1 MDLVVALEERFART
15 PDGAYRTATSYPRAF
30 WDRYLSVFDRVRI
43 ACRVLDVPADR
54 SHQRRVD
61 GDRVSVLPLPCYVGP
76 RQYLLMRAAVVRAI
90 RAIDFA
96 DSAVL
101 LRVPG
106 VVGSLISR
114 TLPSARPYG
123 VEVCGDPFDVFAPGS
138 IDHPLRPFFRWWFS
152 RELARVCR
160 GAACSLY
167 VTQRALQQRYPPP
180 VPTRRSTAI
189 TVGVSDVEMPD
200 EAYRPFAPS
209 VSRSGSLRIIS
220 VGTLEQM
227 YKGQDLLLKAVA
239 RCLAAGLDTRLT
251 LVGTGRLM
259 PVLQKLARELG
270 TADRVTFTGA
280 LPSGAAIRAAL
291 DEHELFVLASRQEGL
306 PRAMVEAMARGLPCI
321 GTMVGGI
328 PELLPEYALV
338 RPGDVRALTERI
350 VAFGREPKLRERASR
365 ENLAAARRY
374 HESVLQPVRENF
386 YRELAS
392 VTSAWSRGRRGRA
405 PPSEASASTFFRRAL
420 R

>member
-54 SHQRRVD
+54 LHQRRVD

-90 RAIDFA
+90 RAI
-96 DSAVL
+96 
-101 LRVPG
+101 
-106 VVGSLISR
+106 
-114 TLPSARPYG
+114 
-123 VEVCGDPFDVFAPGS
+123 
-138 IDHPLRPFFRWWFS
+138 
-152 RELARVCR
+152 ARVCR

-259 PVLQKLARELG
+259 PALQKLARELG

-291 DEHELFVLASRQEGL
+291 DEHELFVLASRQE
-306 PRAMVEAMARGLPCI
+306 
-321 GTMVGGI
+321 
-328 PELLPEYALV
+328 
-338 RPGDVRALTERI
+338 
-350 VAFGREPKLRERASR
+350 
-365 ENLAAARRY
+365 
-374 HESVLQPVRENF
+374 
-386 YRELAS
+386 
-392 VTSAWSRGRRGRA
+392 
-405 PPSEASASTFFRRAL
+405 
-420 R
+420 